1 MKRVAILFL
10 IVALAGCA
18 TQQSQSNLQI
28 KGYWDKISSFKTEVT
43 YTIGNESYEAD
54 IVYVKPDRVMKIE
67 NGTVV
72 LIDGDM
78 KTVVSEG
85 KMFKLAASDFD
96 LDTLDP
102 FVAILNNL
110 DSLNFKAEDGKL
122 VVTSEDFSFAVE
134 LNSSLPAKIAVVYQ
148 NSTIAIA
155 SYINISINDAEVNDS
170 IIYDFLQPENE
181 SRLRGVYYFFSPYCP
196 HCSEVKPIVKMC
208 NVTYCNVSNMSA
220 DCMEVMQRYGVMF
233 VPTIVSV
240 NELNTTIFVGE
251 KNIREGFGVWCR
263 YKMG

>member
-1 MKRVAILFL
+1 MNRNEAVI
-10 IVALAGCA
+10 IYVPVAL
-18 TQQSQSNLQI
+18 
-28 KGYWDKISSFKTEVT
+28 KKD
-43 YTIGNESYEAD
+43 
-54 IVYVKPDRVMKIE
+54 
-67 NGTVV
+67 GTVHDV
-72 LIDGDM
+72 MENLAVNETKAVEIVG
-78 KTVVSEG
+78 TEHG
-85 KMFKLAASDFD
+85 KMFKLAASDAD

-134 LNSSLPAKIAVVYQ
+134 LNGNLPAKIAVVHQ

-181 SRLRGVYYFFSPYCP
+181 SRLRGVYYFFSPHCP
-196 HCSEVKPIVKMC
+196 HCSEVKPIVEMC

-220 DCMEVMQRYGVMF
+220 DCMEVCRDTASCSSLPSFPSTSSTQRF
-233 VPTIVSV
+233 
-240 NELNTTIFVGE
+240 L
-251 KNIREGFGVWCR
+251 
-263 YKMG
+263 

>member
-1 MKRVAILFL
+1 MKRVAILVL

-28 KGYWDKISSFKTEVT
+28 KGYWDKISSFKAEVT

-54 IVYVKPDRVMKIE
+54 IVYVKPDRALKIE

-72 LIDGDM
+72 LIDGDT

-85 KMFKLAASDFD
+85 KMFKLAASDAD

-134 LNSSLPAKIAVVYQ
+134 LNSSLPAKIAVVHQ

-181 SRLRGVYYFFSPYCP
+181 SRLRGVYYFFSPHCP

-220 DCMEVMQRYGVMF
+220 DCMEVCRDTASCSSLPSFPSTSSTQRF
-233 VPTIVSV
+233 
-240 NELNTTIFVGE
+240 L
-251 KNIREGFGVWCR
+251 
-263 YKMG
+263 